1 MTFHSPFSHIFRS
14 SLGDSRLRV
23 TLSNDDTQISSRTY
37 DFDRDILEAWV
48 QFWSILCRVIAVE
61 RVVSH
66 QLRLITKRDKPEF
79 DLALVGPRLWNRVRD
94 FSGSFGS
101 QVDIVQDTFN
111 RDNVLFNLTDR
122 SNKPVLNTT

>member
-1 MTFHSPFSHIFRS
+1 MILKS
-14 SLGDSRLRV
+14 
-23 TLSNDDTQISSRTY
+23 SSRTY

-61 RVVSH
+61 RAVSH

-79 DLALVGPRLWNRVRD
+79 NLAFVGPRLWNRVRD

-101 QVDIVQDTFN
+101 QVDVVQDTFN
-111 RDNVLFNLTDR
+111 RDNVLFDFTDR
-122 SNKPVLNTT
+122 SNKPVLYTN